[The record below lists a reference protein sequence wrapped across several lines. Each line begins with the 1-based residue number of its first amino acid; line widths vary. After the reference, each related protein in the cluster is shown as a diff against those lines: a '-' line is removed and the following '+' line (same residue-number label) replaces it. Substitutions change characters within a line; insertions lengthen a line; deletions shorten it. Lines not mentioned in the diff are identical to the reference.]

1 MPKVVTIEDQIAK
14 LDQSVEAFMRCIVSL
29 DEELFLQK
37 FNDWA
42 PRDILAHLIGWNR
55 YVIEGGKEL
64 LRGELPFYDID
75 PGDNYSK
82 VNAVLI
88 REYSST
94 IKEKLLTDLRRSAR
108 ELKEFLRSVDP
119 SSWDRDHGVRH
130 AGLTITVK
138 NTMDELIADYD
149 HHKEQIE
156 RCASAV

>member
-1 MPKVVTIEDQIAK
+1 MPKVATIEDQIAK

-64 LRGELPFYDID
+64 LRCELPFYDID

-108 ELKEFLRSVDP
+108 ELKQFLRSVDP
-119 SSWDRDHGVRH
+119 NSWDRDNGVRH

-149 HHKEQIE
+149 HHREQIE
-156 RCASAV
+156 RCASTV

>member
-1 MPKVVTIEDQIAK
+1 MSKVVTIKDQIAK

-29 DEELFLQK
+29 DEEIFLQK
-37 FNDWA
+37 FNDWT
-42 PRDILAHLIGWNR
+42 PRDILVHLIGWNR

-94 IKEKLLTDLRRSAR
+94 IKEKLLTDLRQSAR

-130 AGLTITVK
+130 AGHTITVK
-138 NTMDELIADYD
+138 NTMDELIATYD
-149 HHKEQIE
+149 HHREQIE
-156 RCASAV
+156 RCARAV

>member
-1 MPKVVTIEDQIAK
+1 MPKVMTIEDQIAK
-14 LDQSVEAFMRCIVSL
+14 LDQSVDAFMRCIVSL
-29 DEELFLQK
+29 DDELFLQK
-37 FNDWA
+37 FNGWT
-42 PRDILAHLIGWNR
+42 PRDILAHLIGWNM

-75 PGDNYSK
+75 PGENYSK

-94 IKEKLLTDLRRSAR
+94 IKEKLLTDLRWSAR

-119 SSWDRDHGVRH
+119 SSWDCDYGVRH

-138 NTMDELIADYD
+138 NTMDDLIADYD
-149 HHKEQIE
+149 HHRKQIE
-156 RCASAV
+156 RGTNVV